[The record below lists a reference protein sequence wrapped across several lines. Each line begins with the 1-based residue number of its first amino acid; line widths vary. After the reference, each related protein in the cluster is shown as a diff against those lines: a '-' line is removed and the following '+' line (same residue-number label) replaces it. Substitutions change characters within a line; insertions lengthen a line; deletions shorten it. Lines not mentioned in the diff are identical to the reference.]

1 MWAKI
6 FVGCPGAG
14 KSTLAAKYIAE
25 GYTQIERDL
34 IRYEMFGKW
43 YGVDEDA
50 VTVVHE
56 KRVKEAL
63 LAGQNVIITDT
74 NINPITREHL
84 ARFCTSF
91 GAQVSFVHVGA
102 GLLLD
107 DLIKRNSGRAQTDK
121 IVPDHV
127 VQDMY
132 TKYRLQYPLRHV
144 ANGNPNAFIV
154 DIDGTI
160 ANMDGQRGPFDWKN
174 VGKDSPYNDVIDL
187 IRTLS
192 NVGNKIVVVSGRD
205 AACREETYEWLVR
218 HNVPFDELL
227 MRDQG
232 SQLKD
237 SIVKHDIYHGKI
249 APKYNVIG
257 VFDDRNQVVEMW
269 RSMGLRCYQ
278 VQLGDF

>member
-14 KSTLAAKYIAE
+14 KSTLAARYIAE

-34 IRYEMFGKW
+34 IRYELFGKW
-43 YGVDEDA
+43 YGVDENA
-50 VTVVHE
+50 VTRVHE
-56 KRVKEAL
+56 KRIKEAL
-63 LAGQNVIITDT
+63 LAGKNVIISDT
-74 NINPITREHL
+74 NTNPATREHL
-84 ARFCTSF
+84 AKFCSSF

-107 DLIKRNSGRAQTDK
+107 DLIKRNAGREQKGK
-121 IVPDHV
+121 IVPNSV
-127 VQDMY
+127 IRDMY
-132 TKYRLQYPLRHV
+132 TRYRLDYPLRHI
-144 ANGNPNAFIV
+144 PNQHPDAYV
-154 DIDGTI
+154 YDVDGTL
-160 ANMDGQRGPFDWKN
+160 ANMAGGRGPFEWSK
-174 VGKDSPYNDVIDL
+174 VGQDEPYHDVVYL
-187 IRTLS
+187 LRTLS
-192 NVGNKIVVVSGRD
+192 LYAKIVIVSGRD
-205 AACREETYEWLVR
+205 EVCRDETVGWFEQ
-218 HNVPFDELL
+218 HNIPFDELF
-227 MRDQG
+227 MREKG

-278 VQLGDF
+278 VQLGNF